1 MVSKIS
7 NLIYKILIYITL
19 IPFLMPIGWEV
30 YSNTYKNIV
39 DIMSVIGILAGI
51 AVIIMNK
58 KIYLKKTVILIIV
71 SCLELLLTTIVH
83 QGGINEGIK
92 KIFIVPILCLVL
104 SNLLMYNYKEVVNVI
119 ANILLVIL
127 LMNVT
132 VFSQYLFPQYFLVD
146 KHMTFIGHVQSISMI
161 STLGILLG
169 FLKIKSENRRKYSG
183 IFLIMLSII
192 NMIYS
197 DTDASY
203 LSLGAILILT
213 LLGRNTVVRKIINN
227 QMTIIGLGYFLVNIC
242 ILTATAASSIG
253 RMLQAI
259 SSGRSFV
266 WNIGMPLVKEKLLFG
281 YGAYGVKIAPFWTK
295 WSTNIQDKQ
304 GFNYAHN
311 TILQLLLDGGITLLI
326 LSIIAIWLC
335 VKNVGKLK
343 SENIQ
348 YMFNSMIIVWL
359 LISTVESVVEYYYIF
374 IFLMIVLCYL
384 KNISVEKVSK

>member
-1 MVSKIS
+1 
-7 NLIYKILIYITL
+7 
-19 IPFLMPIGWEV
+19 MPIGWEV

-203 LSLGAILILT
+203 LSLGTILILT

>member
-1 MVSKIS
+1 
-7 NLIYKILIYITL
+7 
-19 IPFLMPIGWEV
+19 MPIGWEV

-58 KIYLKKTVILIIV
+58 KIYLKKAVILIIV

-146 KHMTFIGHVQSISMI
+146 NHITFIGHVQSISMI

-203 LSLGAILILT
+203 LSLGTILILT

-227 QMTIIGLGYFLVNIC
+227 HMTIIGLGYFLSNIC

>member
-1 MVSKIS
+1 
-7 NLIYKILIYITL
+7 
-19 IPFLMPIGWEV
+19 MPIGWEV
-30 YSNTYKNIV
+30 YSNAYKNIV
-39 DIMSVIGILAGI
+39 DMMSVIGILAGI

-58 KIYLKKTVILIIV
+58 EIHLKKAVILIII
-71 SCLELLLTTIVH
+71 SCLELLLTTIIQ

-104 SNLLMYNYKEVVNVI
+104 SNLLMYNYKEVVNAI

-146 KHMTFIGHVQSISMI
+146 KHITFIGHVQSISMI
-161 STLGILLG
+161 SILSILLG
-169 FLKIKSENRRKYSG
+169 FLKIKSENKGKYSG
-183 IFLIMLSII
+183 VLLIMLSIV

-203 LSLGAILILT
+203 LSLGVILILA
-213 LLGRNTVVRKIINN
+213 LLGRCTVVRKIINN
-227 QMTIIGLGYFLVNIC
+227 YVTIIGLGYLLANIY
-242 ILTATAASSIG
+242 ILTVTAASPIG
-253 RMLQAI
+253 RILQAI

-281 YGAYGVKIAPFWTK
+281 YGAYGVKITPFWTK
-295 WSTNIQDKQ
+295 WSTSIQDKQ

-311 TILQLLLDGGITLLI
+311 TILQLLLDGGIVLLI

-374 IFLMIVLCYL
+374 IFLMIILCY
-384 KNISVEKVSK
+384 SKKYQYRKSEQMA